1 MRTLMAFRPF
11 PVRRKEIMRYIKPDF
26 YDKFTCIA
34 DKCPATCC
42 AGWQIVIDEDSL
54 EKYGELKG
62 AFGKRLRNSI
72 DWEEGTFYQFEGRC
86 AFLNNKNFC
95 DIQCELGEEG
105 LCETCHRY
113 PRHIEEYEGL
123 REYSLSL
130 SCPQAA
136 RIMLEKTDAISFVE
150 WEDELEDDFEEF
162 DFLLFS
168 QLEEAREVMFQII
181 QDRSLDLEIRME
193 ILLQF
198 ADDMQQCVDEERY
211 FDMDEVIE
219 TYREWKNVKV
229 QKMDAKRRYEQRIK
243 EFAVFFKLELLQD
256 DWEEVLSQ
264 TWNVLFEKG
273 QDSYRKICERFQKM
287 YLVKEK
293 NAWEIAGEQLLMFF
307 VYTYFC
313 GAVYDDMIYSK
324 MALSIFSVRW
334 IREFFMAQWVSTF
347 SMSGKKIG
355 KEELI
360 SMAYRYAREIEHSDL
375 NLNALEDWFNE
386 E

>member
-1 MRTLMAFRPF
+1 
-11 PVRRKEIMRYIKPDF
+11 MRYIKPDF
-26 YDKFTCIA
+26 YDKFACIA

-62 AFGKRLRNSI
+62 SFGKRLRNSI
-72 DWEEGTFYQFEGRC
+72 DWEEGTFYQFDGRC

-105 LCETCHRY
+105 LCETCNRY

-136 RIMLEKTDAISFVE
+136 RMMLEKMDAVSFVE
-150 WEDELEDDFEEF
+150 WEDEEEDDFEEF

-168 QLEEAREVMFQII
+168 QLEEAREVMFQMI
-181 QDRSLDLEIRME
+181 QDRSLELEVRMK
-193 ILLQF
+193 LLLRF
-198 ADDMQQCVDEERY
+198 AQEMQQCVDEERY
-211 FDMDEVIE
+211 FDIDDVIE
-219 TYREWKNVKV
+219 NYRQWKTIQIEKTDG
-229 QKMDAKRRYEQRIK
+229 KKRFEERMR
-243 EFAVFFKLELLQD
+243 EFSVFFKLELLQD
-256 DWEEVLSQ
+256 DWEDVLSQ

-287 YLVKEK
+287 YLMKEK
-293 NAWEIAGEQLLMFF
+293 SFWEIAGEQLLMFF

-324 MALSIFSVRW
+324 MALSVFSVRW
-334 IREFFMAQWVSTF
+334 IREFYMAQWISAF
-347 SMSGKKIG
+347 RMSGKKMG
-355 KEELI
+355 KEEFI
-360 SMAYRYAREIEHSDL
+360 TMAYRYAREIEHSDL
-375 NLNALEDWFNE
+375 NLDALEDWFNE
-386 E
+386 N

>member
-1 MRTLMAFRPF
+1 
-11 PVRRKEIMRYIKPDF
+11 MRYIKPDF
-26 YDKFTCIA
+26 YDAFACIA

-54 EKYGELKG
+54 EKYGEMKG

-72 DWEEGTFYQFEGRC
+72 DWEEGTFYQFDGRC

-105 LCETCHRY
+105 LCETCQRY

-136 RIMLEKTDAISFVE
+136 RMMLEKQDAVSFVE
-150 WEDELEDDFEEF
+150 WEDEQEDDFEEF

-168 QLEEAREVMFQII
+168 QLEDARDVMFQII
-181 QDRSLDLEIRME
+181 QDRSLELEVRME

-198 ADDMQQCVDEERY
+198 AQEMQQCVDEERY
-211 FDMDEVIE
+211 FDMDDVIE
-219 TYREWKNVKV
+219 NYREWKKVNV
-229 QKMDAKRRYEQRIK
+229 QKIDAKKRYEQRMK

-256 DWEEVLSQ
+256 DWEDVLSQ

-273 QDSYRKICERFQKM
+273 MDSYRKICERFQKM
-287 YLVKEK
+287 YLTKEK
-293 NAWEIAGEQLLMFF
+293 TSWEIAGEQLLMFF

-324 MALSIFSVRW
+324 MALSVFSVRW
-334 IREFFMAQWVSTF
+334 IREFFMAQWILAF
-347 SMSGKKIG
+347 GMSGKKIG
-355 KEELI
+355 KEEFI
-360 SMAYRYAREIEHSDL
+360 TMAYRYAREIEHSDL
-375 NLNALEDWFNE
+375 NLDALEDWFNE
-386 E
+386 N